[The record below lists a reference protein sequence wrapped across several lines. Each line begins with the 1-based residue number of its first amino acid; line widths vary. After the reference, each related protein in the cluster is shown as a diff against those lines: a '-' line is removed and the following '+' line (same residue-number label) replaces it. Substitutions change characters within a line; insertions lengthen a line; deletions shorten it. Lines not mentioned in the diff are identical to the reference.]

1 MRHAWTKDE
10 RKQVIA
16 LWQTK
21 PDWTLAAFAAELR
34 RHGIDRSPPAVWF
47 AIRNYI
53 TDGLL
58 PGDAGMLNRESNR
71 WGRTLHPKNG
81 VNGHHPPTPTPTAA
95 PAPKTEPPV
104 PPIDDE
110 AAILAAY
117 SKGEINLATALAFL
131 RIARRK
137 P

>member
-81 VNGHHPPTPTPTAA
+81 VNGHHPP
-95 PAPKTEPPV
+95 V

>member
-16 LWQTK
+16 LWQTRT
-21 PDWTLAAFAAELR
+21 DWTLAAFSVELM

-47 AIRNYI
+47 AVRNYI
-53 TDGLL
+53 QDGML
-58 PGDAGMLNRESNR
+58 PGDAVALPEEWAASA
-71 WGRTLHPKNG
+71 
-81 VNGHHPPTPTPTAA
+81 PTAKPPPA

-104 PPIDDE
+104 PAIDDE
-110 AAILAAY
+110 SAILDAY

-131 RIARRK
+131 RIARRR